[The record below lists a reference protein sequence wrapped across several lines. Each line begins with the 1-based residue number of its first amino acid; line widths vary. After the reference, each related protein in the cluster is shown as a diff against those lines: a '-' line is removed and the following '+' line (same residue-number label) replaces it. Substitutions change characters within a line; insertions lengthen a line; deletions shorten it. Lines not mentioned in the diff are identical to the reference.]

1 MMLLIKIDQN
11 KINNSKTTTSI
22 SNEYKTKIIGRAPND
37 NNTLDT
43 ENVVP
48 LNFVSNFLEIPRFTT
63 D

>member
-1 MMLLIKIDQN
+1 MLLIKIDQN

-48 LNFVSNFLEIPRFTT
+48 LNFVSNFLEIPRFTA

>member
-1 MMLLIKIDQN
+1 MLLIKINQN

>member
-48 LNFVSNFLEIPRFTT
+48 LNFVSNFLEIPRFTA

>member
-1 MMLLIKIDQN
+1 MLLIKIDQN

-48 LNFVSNFLEIPRFTT
+48 LNFVSNFLKIPRFTT

>member
-1 MMLLIKIDQN
+1 MLLIKIDQN